1 MGGKVWK
8 IRKMIFLF
16 GFILFLIP
24 TLSLAQQ
31 YPTRPISY
39 LVNRAPGGTQDLASR
54 ALTKAAEKFLGQPF
68 IISNNGGG
76 GGSVGMGILTKE
88 RPDGYRLAGHSTTA
102 LISIPQMRKVPYKL
116 EDFVPIVRF
125 GVPQNGI
132 CVKSDSPWKTLKE
145 FMEYAKKNP
154 EKATYSTGGAGTS
167 YHLAMEYIAQH
178 DGIKWTH
185 IPFPG
190 SMPALTALLGGHVPI
205 QSGSTEFIPYVKAGS
220 LRLLAVQGE
229 ERMKKF
235 PDVPTMKEL
244 GYDYVSDVIFMV
256 SAPKGIPP
264 LILKKLEEAF
274 RRATQNPEFIQIM
287 DKIDID
293 ISYRDSAQT
302 KKFLEE
308 AYPRLGHMIKALNLP
323 TEMDTNK

>member
-1 MGGKVWK
+1 MKK
-8 IRKMIFLF
+8 TIFLF
-16 GFILFLIP
+16 GVLLFLIP
-24 TLSLAQQ
+24 SLSLAQQ
-31 YPTRPISY
+31 YPTKPISY

-54 ALTKAAEKFLGQPF
+54 ALVKAAEKFLGQPF

-76 GGSVGMGILTKE
+76 GGSVAMGILAKE
-88 RPDGYRLAGHSTTA
+88 RPDGYHLAGHSTTA
-102 LISIPQMRKVPYKL
+102 LISIPQMRKTPYKL
-116 EDFVPIVRF
+116 EDFVPICRF

-132 CVKSDSPWKTLKE
+132 CVKSDSTWKTLKE
-145 FMEYAKKNP
+145 FVDYAKSNP
-154 EKATYSTGGAGTS
+154 GKVNYSTGGAGTS
-167 YHLAMEYIAQH
+167 YHLAMEYIAKQE
-178 DGIKWTH
+178 GIKWTH
-185 IPFPG
+185 VPFPG

-205 QSGSTEFIPYVKAGS
+205 QSGSTEFIPYVQAGT

-235 PDVPTMKEL
+235 PNVPTMREL
-244 GYDYVSDVIFMV
+244 GYDYVSDVIFMI

-274 RRATQNPEFIQIM
+274 RKATEDPEFIQVM

-293 ISYRDSAQT
+293 VSYRNSAET

-308 AYPRLGHMIKALNLP
+308 AYPRLGHMIKELKLP
-323 TEMDTNK
+323 TEMDVK